1 MIDRWETPP
10 LLLYKDEPPPQYAAA
25 FNGQYAWVHPGP
37 KGWSTDGSE
46 WGEEYLQRFYKKMRS
61 KPSDQI
67 TVGTVWP
74 GFDDSKASWSLNRK
88 IDQRCGKTLQ
98 DTLRVFDEN
107 NDPKRPIPFVLI
119 ATWNDYEEGTAIEN
133 GLARCGAPPAED
145 TTIHAEK

>member
-1 MIDRWETPP
+1 
-10 LLLYKDEPPPQYAAA
+10 
-25 FNGQYAWVHPGP
+25 
-37 KGWSTDGSE
+37 
-46 WGEEYLQRFYKKMRS
+46 MRS

-74 GFDDSKASWSLNRK
+74 GFDDSKASWSLNRR

-133 GLARCGAPPAED
+133 GLAHCGSAPSAAD
-145 TTIHAEK
+145 NTIHAEK